1 MHPASTL
8 PGTAGPATSPARRRC
23 LRLLPAL
30 FTGGLLAGCAG
41 AGASQ
46 SAGNRVLSAQ
56 TLSELVARAF
66 PYTHSLS
73 SLAELTLQNPQL
85 RLLPER
91 NRLGTGLDLLLAERL
106 TGGRVSGGMDL
117 DYGLRYDAREG
128 AIRMTDVR
136 VNRLAVDQLPRQYQS
151 LLSRYAP
158 PLAEQ
163 LLDDFALYRFP
174 DSQLAL
180 ARSLGLAV
188 NALRVEPDGLHI
200 QLGPERLG

>member
-1 MHPASTL
+1 MSTC
-8 PGTAGPATSPARRRC
+8 PSTQATATVSRRRLLC
-23 LRLLPAL
+23 LPVVLG
-30 FTGGLLAGCAG
+30 GGLLAGCAG
-41 AGASQ
+41 AGTP
-46 SAGNRVLSAQ
+46 GGMTDKVLSAQ
-56 TLSELVARAF
+56 QLGDLVARAF
-66 PYTHSLS
+66 PYTHKVS

-91 NRLGTGLDLLLAERL
+91 NRLGTRLDLLLAERL

-117 DYGLRYDAREG
+117 DYGLRYDPREG
-128 AIRMTDVR
+128 AVRMTDVR
-136 VNRLAVDQLPRQYQS
+136 VNRLAVNQLPAQYQS
-151 LLSRYAP
+151 LFSRYAP

-188 NALRVEPDGLHI
+188 SALNVRPDGLHI
-200 QLGPERLG
+200 ALAPEALR